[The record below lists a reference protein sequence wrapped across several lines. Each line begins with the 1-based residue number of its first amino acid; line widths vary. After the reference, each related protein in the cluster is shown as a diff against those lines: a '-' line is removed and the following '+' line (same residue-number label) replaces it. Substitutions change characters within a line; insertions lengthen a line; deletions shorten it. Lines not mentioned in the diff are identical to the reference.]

1 MFTLSTLIITAIA
14 ALVIGGALG
23 ALLVKT
29 THAGEQRNREL
40 EVRLKQTEDQLRD
53 YQQDVAEHFAETSQ
67 LVNSLTH
74 SYKEVH
80 QHLAAS
86 ALKLSNPDLSR
97 QLIDAG
103 DGKLLTDARKPAG
116 ETGDDASA
124 ATAPRDWAPRAAHG
138 KGQLSE
144 DFGLDAD
151 HEEHEVVGHYN
162 PATQRGVL

>member
-1 MFTLSTLIITAIA
+1 MFTLSTLIIIAIA
-14 ALVIGGALG
+14 TLLVGVAVG

-29 THAGEQRNREL
+29 ITPGEQRNREL
-40 EVRLKQTEDQLRD
+40 ETRLKQTEEQLRD

-67 LVNSLTH
+67 LVNSLTQ

-103 DGKLLTDARKPAG
+103 DGKLLSDSRKR
-116 ETGDDASA
+116 GDVESESSE

-144 DFGLDAD
+144 DFGLDTD
-151 HEEHEVVGHYN
+151 HDTPEDTGHYN
-162 PATQRGVL
+162 PTTQRGVL

>member
-1 MFTLSTLIITAIA
+1 MTAIA
-14 ALVIGGALG
+14 TLVIGGALG

-29 THAGEQRNREL
+29 TSPGEQRSREL
-40 EVRLKQTEDQLRD
+40 DTRLKQTEDQLRD

-67 LVNSLTH
+67 LVNALTQ

-103 DGKLLTDARKPAG
+103 DGKLLSDKRNRSSDDTTD
-116 ETGDDASA
+116 

-144 DFGLDAD
+144 DFGLDT
-151 HEEHEVVGHYN
+151 EHDEHGVGHYD
-162 PATQRGVL
+162 PTTQRGVL